1 MWPDRAGA
9 LRAESRSIMIRT
21 RNVACA
27 AVVACAVVVATLLF
41 GASAAR
47 AQSHDSFHNMPI
59 TTTRPLN
66 DKRVKRVGERMAA
79 EMLARMQR
87 FKGAPRDSAML
98 LLARQTQYHM
108 IVLSQCDFELHFS
121 RQNASP
127 AWQALADSIARD
139 TRRIVL
145 RGERL
150 TNGQIN
156 DVLNR
161 AARMA
166 QFCMN
171 ARSDW

>member
-1 MWPDRAGA
+1 
-9 LRAESRSIMIRT
+9 MIRT

-27 AVVACAVVVATLLF
+27 AVTATLLF
-41 GASAAR
+41 GASAAH
-47 AQSHDSFHNMPI
+47 AQSHDAFHNVPI
-59 TTTRPLN
+59 SATRSLT

-79 EMLARMQR
+79 EMLDRMQR

-98 LLARQTQYHM
+98 LLARQTKYHM
-108 IVLSQCDFELHFS
+108 IVLSQCDFELHLS

-127 AWQALADSIARD
+127 SWQALSDSIARD

-150 TNGQIN
+150 TNTEIN

-166 QFCMN
+166 QFCMS